1 MVTERRERWR
11 RNTKGLIAL
20 TSQGVAQV
28 VNLSTKGMYIRFT
41 DSVHFLDYSVMD
53 IYDSTGFSM
62 VEVHAKKVWSK
73 TLDNQNRYSDKPFKS
88 EIFAEFENLS
98 FLQECQL
105 VFYLS
110 LQKD

>member
-1 MVTERRERWR
+1 MVTERRERHR
-11 RNTKGLIAL
+11 HNAKELIAL
-20 TSQGVAQV
+20 TSKGVAQV

-41 DSVHFLDYSVMD
+41 NNVHFPNYSVMD

-73 TLDNQNRYSDKPFKS
+73 TLDNQNRYSYKPFKS

-98 FLQECQL
+98 LSQECQL

-110 LQKD
+110 KQKD